1 MIDYIITHAM
11 PHPYNFFLKT
21 MSFLLQKLESKKEID
36 HVIKRT
42 EDKVLVL
49 RFGKE
54 DDPECLKMDDIV
66 SRGEL
71 YLIN

>member
-1 MIDYIITHAM
+1 
-11 PHPYNFFLKT
+11 

-71 YLIN
+71 YLK